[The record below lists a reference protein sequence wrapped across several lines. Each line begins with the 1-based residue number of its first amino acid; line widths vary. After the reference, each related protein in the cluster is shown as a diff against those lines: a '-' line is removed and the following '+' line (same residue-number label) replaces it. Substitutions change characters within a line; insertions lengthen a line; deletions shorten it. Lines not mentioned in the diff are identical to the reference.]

1 MTTTRVS
8 PCRVVSKG
16 DGGDSWDR
24 GVTGLSSDLGGGT
37 GGVGEQQRVTRA
49 TSSMWL
55 GAIHPGRVRRPFPV
69 TGLELHFLLLAPS
82 SLGFSSI

>member
-1 MTTTRVS
+1 MEVTVGTGVS
-8 PCRVVSKG
+8 QGCRVILEVAQEE
-16 DGGDSWDR
+16 
-24 GVTGLSSDLGGGT
+24 L
-37 GGVGEQQRVTRA
+37 GEQERVTRA
-49 TSSMWL
+49 TSTMWF